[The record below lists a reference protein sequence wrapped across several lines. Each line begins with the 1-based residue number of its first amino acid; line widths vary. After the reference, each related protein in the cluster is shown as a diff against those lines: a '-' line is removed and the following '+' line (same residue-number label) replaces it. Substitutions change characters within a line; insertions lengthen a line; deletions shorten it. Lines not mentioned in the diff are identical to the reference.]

1 MDMTLFLLDFVIPV
15 QFSAESHVFPVAL
28 CSVSTLCSA
37 AFSCTSAFVLCCTL
51 QKSLTVCLVLDAL
64 HELEE
69 AKQLRDWAFGERD
82 KIVKERESIRT
93 LCDKLRH
100 ERDSAVSELIGALRD
115 SDELKRQKND
125 VMKELKELE

>member
-1 MDMTLFLLDFVIPV
+1 MLPLIPICVQDLL
-15 QFSAESHVFPVAL
+15 
-28 CSVSTLCSA
+28 C
-37 AFSCTSAFVLCCTL
+37 VL
-51 QKSLTVCLVLDAL
+51 QNLTWHLLVDAL

>member
-1 MDMTLFLLDFVIPV
+1 MYVCICALLHIAKV
-15 QFSAESHVFPVAL
+15 
-28 CSVSTLCSA
+28 TY
-37 AFSCTSAFVLCCTL
+37 
-51 QKSLTVCLVLDAL
+51 CLVLDAL

-125 VMKELKELE
+125 VMKELKELEWVIKCSL